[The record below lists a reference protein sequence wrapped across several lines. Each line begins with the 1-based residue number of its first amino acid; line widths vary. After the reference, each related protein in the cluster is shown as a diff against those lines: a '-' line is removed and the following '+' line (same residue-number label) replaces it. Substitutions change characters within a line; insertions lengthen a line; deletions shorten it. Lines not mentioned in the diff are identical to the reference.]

1 MLKGWNGCSLARI
14 SSLASLSLESLKK
27 SLKNQ
32 REGVRELVLGLGF
45 VLVRNEQERVSE
57 GVWRGIYT
65 PHTENKPLLNGYPET
80 PGNDPETPGND
91 PDTPDPGHSGLEPG
105 LS

>member
-1 MLKGWNGCSLARI
+1 M
-14 SSLASLSLESLKK
+14 
-27 SLKNQ
+27 
-32 REGVRELVLGLGF
+32 
-45 VLVRNEQERVSE
+45 LVRNEQERVSE

-65 PHTENKPLLNGYPET
+65 PHTENKPLLKGY
-80 PGNDPETPGND
+80 PETPGND

>member
-1 MLKGWNGCSLARI
+1 MLKSWNGCSLAQI
-14 SSLASLSLESLKK
+14 SSLASLSVESLKK

-32 REGVRELVLGLGF
+32 RGGSERTSYRVWP

-65 PHTENKPLLNGYPET
+65 PHTENKPLLKGY
-80 PGNDPETPGND
+80 PETPGND